1 MRGGRLAALSLRYAV
16 RSLRRGGRRTVLAM
30 FCVAVGVMAIVAL
43 RLAGDMID
51 ASLTG
56 DVRQVNGG
64 DVSVQS
70 TALPLDRSQ
79 LGVLDDL
86 RHRGLISRYAAL
98 ALEQATIRRGQGR
111 IVQLFPL
118 YGLDH
123 PADYPLVG
131 DAGFVRPAGTSGFAA
146 ALGRPGS
153 IVLSEFAAEQGGNL
167 RPGDRVHLTVVGARG
182 ADLTVTGITANR
194 LSINGS
200 SVGYVAESTLA
211 SIEQRAET
219 YGLVNIITPTP
230 EAADT
235 VAAELRA
242 QLPGTTVQTVQQAL
256 AQNIQ
261 ASQQIREYLQIVGL
275 LALLIGGIGIVNTVQ
290 VLLSRRRIEIAT
302 LKTVGYTRVELY
314 ALFGVETA
322 ILGFTGGVLGT
333 LLGAGLSRLLTA
345 LVERLVNVHLAFRV
359 SAGVLLTGLAVGVA
373 VSLIFGLLPIV
384 RAGAVRPQAVLRDL
398 PEGRDAG
405 SRIQTA
411 VLYVL
416 LVVLFTGLAASL
428 LGDVTVAARA
438 VLGTT
443 VMITALAGLFS
454 LLLAVVGRLP
464 VPEGRPLGF
473 IGLVTLAVLAAA
485 AVCLAAPAV
494 GAALLV
500 AAMAGYGVVLLP
512 RRQRTSLKLALR
524 SLRRGRARTASTLV
538 ALFAGVFTV
547 GLILVLGQDISAKID
562 QSLAQLASYDVF
574 AIASPQDAAAIDAVS
589 RALPG
594 LQQRKL
600 TVDTRVQPLSLRGTP
615 LSHFAPADPSRPGA
629 QFRFAELSGVEGY
642 DLAAGELP
650 ETDAVEGRTLRRAD
664 AGSNAVMARNDL
676 RKPPFSLHP
685 GDALVVRGRAGGAP
699 RSLTVV
705 GFYTPVTGTGS
716 QKRFKFFFQP
726 LLVDRATARALG
738 GAQLTTI
745 VSLRVDPAHKLE
757 ALRRLEGQV
766 PSATVYD
773 LSDLAALVQQI
784 LSNLIT
790 LLVALASL
798 ALFAGVV
805 IIANTVALAMLER
818 RREMGILKATGH
830 SSRSVLSQV
839 LIENGIVGGLGG
851 ITGMA
856 MVSLATAAAGRYLLK
871 TDLAVGVPIS
881 LAVIAGVTM
890 LATLTAGLVAWGP
903 TRIRPLEVLRYE

>member
-1 MRGGRLAALSLRYAV
+1 MKGGLAALSLRYAT
-16 RSLRRGGRRTVLAM
+16 RSLRRGGRRTVLAI

-56 DVRQVNGG
+56 DIRQVNGG

-79 LGVLDDL
+79 LSVLDDL
-86 RHRGLISRYAAL
+86 RRRGLVSRYAAL
-98 ALEQATIRRGQGR
+98 AVEQATIRRGQGR

-118 YGLDH
+118 YGLDD
-123 PADYPLVG
+123 PAGYPLVG
-131 DAGFVRPAGTSGFAA
+131 DAGLVRPAGTREFSA
-146 ALGRPGS
+146 ALRRPGS
-153 IVLSEFAAEQGGNL
+153 IVLSAFAAEQAGNL
-167 RPGDRVHLTVVGARG
+167 SPGETIHLTVVGGRG

-194 LSINGS
+194 LSVNGS

-219 YGLVNIITPTP
+219 YGLVNIVTPTP

-242 QLPGTTVQTVQQAL
+242 QLPGTTVQTVHQAL
-256 AQNIQ
+256 MQNIQ

-302 LKTVGYTRVELY
+302 LKTVGYTRLELY

-322 ILGFTGGVLGT
+322 LLGLVGGLLGT
-333 LLGAGLSRLLTA
+333 LLGTGLSRLLSA
-345 LVERLVNVHLAFRV
+345 LIERLVNIPLVFRV
-359 SAGVLLTGLAVGVA
+359 SPGVLATGIAVGVA

-384 RAGAVRPQAVLRDL
+384 QASAVRPQAVLRDL

-411 VLYVL
+411 VLYL
-416 LVVLFTGLAASL
+416 LLLLLFTGLAASL
-428 LGDVTVAARA
+428 LDDLGVAVRA
-438 VLGTT
+438 VLGTA
-443 VMITALAGLFS
+443 VAITALAGLFS
-454 LLLAVVGRLP
+454 LLLAGVGRLP
-464 VPEGRPLGF
+464 VPEGRPRRF
-473 IGLVTLAVLAAA
+473 IGLVTLAVLGAA

-500 AAMAGYGVVLLP
+500 AAVAGYGVLLLP
-512 RRQRTSLKLALR
+512 RRQRNSLKLALR
-524 SLRRGRARTASTLV
+524 SLGRGRARTASTLV

-562 QSLAQLASYDVF
+562 QSLAQLATYDVF
-574 AIASPQDAAAIDAVS
+574 AIASPPDAAAVESVS
-589 RALPG
+589 RSLPG

-600 TVDTRVQPLSLRGTP
+600 TVDTQVQPVSVRGLP
-615 LSHFAPADPSRPGA
+615 LSALAQPDPSRPGA
-629 QFRFAELSGVEGY
+629 QFRFAQLSGVEGY
-642 DLAAGELP
+642 DLAAGALP
-650 ETDAVEGRTLRRAD
+650 ETDAAEGRTLSRTD
-664 AGSNAVMARNDL
+664 AGSNAVMVRTDL
-676 RKPPFSLHP
+676 RKPPFSLRT
-685 GDALVVRGRAGGAP
+685 GDALVVRGRTGGPP
-699 RSLTVV
+699 RTLTVV
-705 GFYTPVTGTGS
+705 GFYAPVSGRGS
-716 QKRFKFFFQP
+716 QVRFKFFFQP
-726 LLVDRATARALG
+726 LLVDSGTARALG
-738 GAQLTTI
+738 GAQLNTI
-745 VSLRVDPAHKLE
+745 VSLRVDPAHKLD
-757 ALRRLEGQV
+757 ALRRLEGRV

-784 LSNLIT
+784 LANLIS

-830 SSRSVLSQV
+830 SSRSVLTQV

-851 ITGMA
+851 VTGMA
-856 MVSLATAAAGRYLLK
+856 MVSVATAAAGRYLLK
-871 TDLAVGVPIS
+871 TDLGVGVPIS
-881 LAVIAGVTM
+881 LAVIAGVTI

-903 TRIRPLEVLRYE
+903 TRVRPLEVLRYE

>member
-1 MRGGRLAALSLRYAV
+1 MRAGLAALSIRYAV
-16 RSLRRGGRRTVLAM
+16 RSLRRGGGRTVLAI

-51 ASLTG
+51 DSLTG

-79 LGVLDDL
+79 LTVLDDL
-86 RHRGLISRYAAL
+86 RGRGLVTRYAAL

-118 YGLDH
+118 FGLDH
-123 PADYPLVG
+123 PGDYPLVG
-131 DAGFVRPAGTSGFAA
+131 DAGLIRPPGTTTFGA
-146 ALGRPGS
+146 ALRAPGS
-153 IVLSEFAAEQGGNL
+153 IVLSEFAAEQGGRL
-167 RPGDRVHLTVVGARG
+167 GPGDHVHLTVVGGRG
-182 ADLTVTGITANR
+182 ADLMVTGITANR
-194 LSINGS
+194 LSVNGS

-211 SIEQRAET
+211 SIERRAET
-219 YGLVNIITPTP
+219 YGLVTIVTPGAV
-230 EAADT
+230 AADA

-242 QLPGTTVQTVQQAL
+242 QLPGSTVQTVGQAL
-256 AQNIQ
+256 RQNVE

-275 LALLIGGIGIVNTVQ
+275 LALLIGGIGIVNTLQ

-302 LKTVGYTRVELY
+302 LKTVGYTRLELY
-314 ALFGVETA
+314 ALFGVETGL
-322 ILGFTGGVLGT
+322 LGLCGGLLGT
-333 LLGAGLSRLLTA
+333 ALGAGVSGVLAA
-345 LVERLVNVHLAFRV
+345 LIERLVNIQLVFRV
-359 SAGVLLTGLAVGVA
+359 RPAVLVTGVCVGLA

-384 RAGAVRPQAVLRDL
+384 RASAVRPQAVLRDL
-398 PEGRDAG
+398 PEGRSAG
-405 SRIQTA
+405 SRLQTA
-411 VLYVL
+411 GLYVAL
-416 LVVLFTGLAASL
+416 LVLFTVLATSL
-428 LGDVTVAARA
+428 LGDPALAVRA
-438 VLGTT
+438 VLGTA
-443 VMITALAGLFS
+443 VAIVCLAALFS
-454 LLLAVVGRLP
+454 GLLALIGRLP
-464 VPEGRPLGF
+464 VPEGRPLRF
-473 IGLVTLAVLAAA
+473 VGLVSLAVVAA
-485 AVCLAAPAV
+485 AVLWLVVPAV

-500 AAMAGYGVVLLP
+500 AALAGYAVVLLP

-574 AIASPQDAAAIDAVS
+574 AIASPSDAASIARVS
-589 RALPG
+589 NGLPG
-594 LQQRKL
+594 LEQRKL
-600 TVDTRVQPLSLRGTP
+600 TVDTPVQPIALRGEP
-615 LSHFAPADPSRPGA
+615 VGRFAAGDASRPGA
-629 QFRFAELSGVEGY
+629 QFRFAQLSGVEGY
-642 DLAAGELP
+642 DLAAGQLP
-650 ETDAVEGRTLRRAD
+650 EADAVEGRTLRRSD
-664 AGSNAVMARNDL
+664 AGGTAVMVRADL
-676 RKPPFSLHP
+676 RRAPFALRR
-685 GDALVVRGRAGGAP
+685 GDVLSVRGRGGTVM

-705 GFYTPVTGTGS
+705 GFYAPVSGRGS
-716 QKRFKFFFQP
+716 QTRFRFFFQP
-726 LLVDRATARALG
+726 LLVDRATAADLG

-757 ALRRLEGQV
+757 ALRRLENGV

-773 LSDLAALVQQI
+773 LSDLTALVQQI

-790 LLVALASL
+790 LLIALASL

-830 SSRSVLSQV
+830 SSRSVLGQV
-839 LIENGIVGGLGG
+839 LLENGIVGALGG
-851 ITGMA
+851 TTGMA
-856 MVSLATAAAGRYLLK
+856 MVSVATAAAGRYVLH

-881 LAVIAGVTM
+881 LTVITGVTL
-890 LATLTAGLVAWGP
+890 LATFTAGLVAWGP